1 LNIYKYSNT
10 EREQKMTNIRIID
23 KNQKLLP
30 NKIGTQFGSVNNWIA
45 SKTWYGYDQL
55 AIGNGATAYFW
66 SDRHAC
72 TVVEII
78 NRNKKRYVVVQ
89 QDHAKRTDRNGFSE
103 SQTYE
108 FTPNLKGRKFISEVI
123 DIETEDGQRGFILE
137 PRSFNPKTNRFR
149 KEGTHLGLGQR
160 SEYWDPSF

>member
-1 LNIYKYSNT
+1 M
-10 EREQKMTNIRIID
+10 QIRLVN
-23 KNQKLLP
+23 KKEKLLP
-30 NKIGTQFGSVNNWIA
+30 NKVGKHFGSVNNWIA
-45 SKTWYGYDQL
+45 SKTWYPYDAL
-55 AIGNGATAYFW
+55 TIGNGATAYFW

-108 FTPNLKGRKFISEVI
+108 FTPNPKGRKFISEVI
-123 DIETEDGQRGFILE
+123 DI
-137 PRSFNPKTNRFR
+137 
-149 KEGTHLGLGQR
+149 
-160 SEYWDPSF
+160 DPINDD